1 MEPRNRR
8 PVLRVSTPLTT
19 RQGTAVTIQFK
30 SLLLLG
36 RVGSLAAAALALA
49 SCTAGDGKGLDAG
62 GRPIP
67 PVPPANSDFQQIQ
80 DTIFTPVCSGCHA
93 GANAPQGLR
102 LDAGNSYALL
112 VNVASAEVPGLM
124 RINPGNPDASYLVQK
139 IQGNAAVGVRMPAN
153 GPPYLT
159 QPQIDLVRGWVAA
172 GAPQSAAPG
181 NQLLVTSSVPAAS
194 EKAAAGTAKLTVIFN
209 RDVDSSMANANA
221 FELRDA
227 SDQPV
232 TLTSVRVPQGRR
244 NVVELIMPQPLAAG
258 SYQLAIHGDG
268 PAPLSDE
275 SGRVLDGD
283 ADGKPGGDM
292 FIPFDVQ
299 AGATR

>member
-1 MEPRNRR
+1 
-8 PVLRVSTPLTT
+8 
-19 RQGTAVTIQFK
+19 VTIQFNR
-30 SLLLLG
+30 LLPPSK
-36 RVGSLAAAALALA
+36 VGGLAAAALALA
-49 SCTAGDGKGLDAG
+49 SCTAGDGTGLDAG

-67 PVPPANSDFQQIQ
+67 PTPPANNDFQQIQ
-80 DTIFTPVCSGCHA
+80 DTIFTPACSGCHA

-112 VNVASAEVPGLM
+112 VNVASAEVPGLL
-124 RINPGNPDASYLVQK
+124 RVNPGNPDASYLVQK

-181 NQLLVTSSVPAAS
+181 DQLLVTSSVPAVS
-194 EKAAAGTAKLTVIFN
+194 EKAAAGMTKVTVIFN
-209 RDVDSSMANANA
+209 RGVDSSLANANA

-232 TLTSVRVPQGRR
+232 ALTSVRVPQGRQ
-244 NVVELIMPQPLAAG
+244 NVVELTTPRPLAAG

-268 PAPLSDE
+268 PAPLADE
-275 SGRVLDGD
+275 TGRVLDGD

-292 FIPFDVQ
+292 LIPFDVN
-299 AGATR
+299 AGDAR

>member
-1 MEPRNRR
+1 MHA
-8 PVLRVSTPLTT
+8 PVLRGSAPVTT
-19 RQGTAVTIQFK
+19 LQGTTVTIQFNR
-30 SLLLLG
+30 LLALKG
-36 RVGSLAAAALALA
+36 VFGLAAGLVLA
-49 SCTAGDGKGLDAG
+49 SCTAGDGTGLDAG
-62 GRPIP
+62 GRPLP
-67 PVPPANSDFQQIQ
+67 PTPPANDEFQQIQ
-80 DTIFTPVCSGCHA
+80 ATIFTPICSGCHA

-112 VNVASAEVPGLM
+112 VNVASAEVPGLL

-159 QPQIDLVRGWVAA
+159 QTQIDLVRGWVAA

-181 NQLLVTSSVPAAS
+181 NQLLVTSSIPGTS
-194 EKAAAGTAKLTVIFN
+194 EKAAAGIGKLTIIFN
-209 RDVDSSMANANA
+209 RDVDGSLANANA

-227 SDQPV
+227 SDHPV
-232 TLTSVRVPQGRR
+232 ALTSVRVPQGRQ
-244 NVVELIMPQPLAAG
+244 NVVELTTPQPLRAG
-258 SYQLAIHGDG
+258 SYQLSVSGDG
-268 PAPLSDE
+268 PAPLADQ

-292 FIPFDVQ
+292 LIPFDVSETNNE
-299 AGATR
+299 GIVR